1 MFQGIANWLYK
12 SADHRLGLT
21 AFKQVREDAI
31 TANLAMQQ
39 ARRSR
44 QRELQTVREQVDM
57 IKVNKIN
64 MNSGVRTLPSGKLP
78 FECQKIVKNLKFKI
92 KKLTKIV
99 IFSNKIAIG
108 NFVEKN
114 DNFCQFFEKNV
125 KFLTETFE
133 VCGL

>member
-78 FECQKIVKNLKFKI
+78 FECQKIVKNLKFFQKNCQKHDI
-92 KKLTKIV
+92 FFKKIV
-99 IFSNKIAIG
+99 QIFFFFKRIAIG
-108 NFVEKN
+108 NFVERN
-114 DNFCQFFEKNV
+114 DNFWQFF
-125 KFLTETFE
+125 
-133 VCGL
+133 